1 MKDFSLD
8 FIALNAHSSVR
19 LEAEN
24 GLVLRVDPFRIGG
37 EPHDADVIFFTHSH
51 FDHFSPGDVEKV
63 RKPETVFVA
72 PASMSGDLK
81 KAGLLRQAVLMRP
94 GEETAVCGV
103 PALAVPSYNT
113 NKPNYPKENGWLG
126 YVLTVRGLCVYIAG
140 DTDDTEDARIVSC
153 DVALLPVGGTY
164 TMDAREAAACV
175 NAMHPVAAIPTH
187 YGCIV
192 GSSGDG
198 ETFRKLVDSEIH
210 VALKL

>member
-37 EPHDADVIFFTHSH
+37 EPHDADVVFFTHSH

-113 NKPNYPKENGWLG
+113 NKPNHPKENGWLG
-126 YVLTVRGLCVYIAG
+126 YVLTVRGLRVYIAG
-140 DTDDTEDARIVSC
+140 DTDDTADARAAAC

-164 TMDAREAAACV
+164 TMDAGEAAACA
-175 NAMHPVAAIPTH
+175 NAMRPAAAIPTH

-192 GSSGDG
+192 GTPEDG
-198 ETFRKLVDSEIH
+198 ETFRKRTDPEIR
-210 VALKL
+210 VELKL